1 MNHPKQKIEKVDFR
15 MNDIAV
21 FYCFARSGGT
31 LINRCL
37 GCIKDNL
44 VLSEVNPHG
53 ALLPVETQALDWLKL
68 VSSDQFKNFHDLNY
82 GQKISFLNKN
92 ASALNKHLIIRDW
105 STLNFLRNVYWEYF
119 SPSMILEQGLYLSN
133 YDLQANCVVV
143 TRQSACVYES
153 IVRCFPDQIHLSVE
167 EFSES
172 YLAYSK
178 AVCNYPVIHFE
189 KFCAEPEVQFQKLCG
204 YLGVKF
210 ERSFL
215 TQFHRFN
222 QCTGDNQLSS
232 PSKLRTATEIMV
244 PTKKRNSKT
253 WQVASTNE
261 NCRKADELLG
271 YEI

>member
-1 MNHPKQKIEKVDFR
+1 

-53 ALLPVETQALDWLKL
+53 AFLSLDSQALDWLKL
-68 VSSDQFKNFHDLNY
+68 VSSDQFKKFHELDY
-82 GQKISFLNKN
+82 TQKIRVLNET
-92 ASALNKHLIIRDW
+92 ASALNQHLIIRDW
-105 STLNFLRNVYWEYF
+105 STLNFLGNVYWEYF
-119 SPSMILEQGLYLSN
+119 SPSMILEQDLYLSN
-133 YDLQANCVVV
+133 CGLQVNCAVI

-153 IVRCFPDQIHLSVE
+153 IVRCFPDQSHLNVE

-172 YLAYSK
+172 YLAYAK

-204 YLGVKF
+204 YLSVKYDQ
-210 ERSFL
+210 SFL
-215 TQFHRFN
+215 TQFHSFN
-222 QCTGDNQLSS
+222 QCTGDNQLSA

-244 PTKKRNSKT
+244 QTEKRDSKT
-253 WQVASTNE
+253 WQAASTNE

>member
-1 MNHPKQKIEKVDFR
+1 

-53 ALLPVETQALDWLKL
+53 AFLSLDSQALDWLKL
-68 VSSDQFKNFHDLNY
+68 VSSDQFKKFHELDY
-82 GQKISFLNKN
+82 TQKIRVLNET
-92 ASALNKHLIIRDW
+92 ASALNQHLIIRDW
-105 STLNFLRNVYWEYF
+105 STLNFLGNVYWEYF
-119 SPSMILEQGLYLSN
+119 SPSMILEQDLYLSN
-133 YDLQANCVVV
+133 CGLQVNCAVI

-153 IVRCFPDQIHLSVE
+153 IVRCFPDQSHLNVE

-172 YLAYSK
+172 YLAYAK

-204 YLGVKF
+204 YLSVKEF
-210 ERSFL
+210 
-215 TQFHRFN
+215 
-222 QCTGDNQLSS
+222 
-232 PSKLRTATEIMV
+232 
-244 PTKKRNSKT
+244 
-253 WQVASTNE
+253 
-261 NCRKADELLG
+261 
-271 YEI
+271 